1 MFSLEALKKADP
13 QHGQYYKNVVK
24 AEKTGERQVTF
35 TFDVKGNRELPQIVG
50 ELPVLPK
57 HYWEGKSAS
66 GEPRDI
72 SKTTTEPPLGSGPYK
87 IKSLEMGRNIV
98 YERVKDYWAKDLP
111 VARGQWNFDEIR
123 YEYFRDRLPGFE
135 AFKTGG
141 VDYWVETTSSA
152 WAQQYTFD
160 AVSKG
165 WVKKIAFAHKRVAGM
180 QAFVFNLRR
189 KIFDDVRV
197 RRALNLAFDFE
208 TANRTLFYGQYARTN
223 SYFENSEL
231 KATGLPQGREL
242 EILNEVKAQVPPE
255 VFTQEFKNPVN
266 SAPDDFRNH
275 MREAMKLL
283 QEAGWTA
290 KNGVLTNAA
299 GEQLTLE
306 ILLVQPDFERVTL
319 PYIENLKRLGIKAT
333 ARVVDSSQYTRRVK
347 SYEFDMIVSSFPQS
361 HSPGNEQRFF
371 WSSAAADQPGSRNV
385 IGIKNPAVDKLIDR
399 IVFAK
404 DREEL
409 VAATHALDRVLL
421 WNYYLVP
428 NWFRPADWVAA
439 WDMFGMPEKAPSQTV
454 AAVRTWWIDAAKL
467 KALNAARGR
476 S

>member
-1 MFSLEALKKADP
+1 
-13 QHGQYYKNVVK
+13 
-24 AEKTGERQVTF
+24 
-35 TFDVKGNRELPQIVG
+35 
-50 ELPVLPK
+50 
-57 HYWEGKSAS
+57 
-66 GEPRDI
+66 
-72 SKTTTEPPLGSGPYK
+72 
-87 IKSLEMGRNIV
+87 
-98 YERVKDYWAKDLP
+98 
-111 VARGQWNFDEIR
+111 
-123 YEYFRDRLPGFE
+123 
-135 AFKTGG
+135 
-141 VDYWVETTSSA
+141 
-152 WAQQYTFD
+152 
-160 AVSKG
+160 
-165 WVKKIAFAHKRVAGM
+165 
-180 QAFVFNLRR
+180 
-189 KIFDDVRV
+189 
-197 RRALNLAFDFE
+197 
-208 TANRTLFYGQYARTN
+208 
-223 SYFENSEL
+223 
-231 KATGLPQGREL
+231 
-242 EILNEVKAQVPPE
+242 
-255 VFTQEFKNPVN
+255 
-266 SAPDDFRNH
+266 

-299 GEQLTLE
+299 GEPLTLE

-361 HSPGNEQRFF
+361 HSPGNEQRFY